1 MTDKLRWGGTALRRR
16 FCLLA
21 LIILPSL
28 LAARTMYL
36 MLPHKGDE
44 NLELFMVGLFGV
56 LFAWISVG
64 FWTAVAGVW
73 VTLRGHDR
81 FTVTLSCPESLTL
94 PDPEVRTAI
103 LFPVYN
109 EDVKSFMAGIRTVL
123 HSLRETGQASR
134 FDIFILS
141 DSTNPESWV
150 AEEEAWHGSAR
161 MRKPSARSST
171 GGGGAISAARAGI
184 SPTSAAAGAQTTG
197 T

>member
-94 PDPEVRTAI
+94 PDPEVRTDI
-103 LFPVYN
+103 LFPV
-109 EDVKSFMAGIRTVL
+109 
-123 HSLRETGQASR
+123 
-134 FDIFILS
+134 
-141 DSTNPESWV
+141 
-150 AEEEAWHGSAR
+150 
-161 MRKPSARSST
+161 
-171 GGGGAISAARAGI
+171 
-184 SPTSAAAGAQTTG
+184 
-197 T
+197 